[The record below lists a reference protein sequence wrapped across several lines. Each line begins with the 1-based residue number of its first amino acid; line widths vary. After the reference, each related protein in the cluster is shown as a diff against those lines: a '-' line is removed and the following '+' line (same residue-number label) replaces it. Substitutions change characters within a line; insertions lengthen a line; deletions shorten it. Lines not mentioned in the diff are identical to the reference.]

1 MADVLCCVL
10 LAAGRSSRLGTPKAL
25 IKMGNGTLVGWL
37 ASRVE
42 ATGARIV
49 IVTREEIFGEVRA
62 SVGNIP
68 VIVNEDPESGR
79 TGTIQVGIRH
89 LRETIEGDMRVLV
102 VPVDRPG
109 FSDSTLQTISSSIVS
124 SSPSNFGRGG
134 HPLIVCGRD
143 ITHILSSAP
152 DVPLNEI
159 VKSVKVDVGDT
170 HLHLNIDTPED
181 LRGLSKALDDL

>member
-42 ATGARIV
+42 DTGARIV

-143 ITHILSSAP
+143 ISRILSSSP

-159 VKSVKVDVGDT
+159 VKSIKVDVEDA

-181 LRGLSKALDDL
+181 LEGLSKSLGEL

>member
-1 MADVLCCVL
+1 MEGVLCCVL

-25 IKMGNGTLVGWL
+25 IRMGNQTLVGWL

-42 ATGARIV
+42 ATGAQLV
-49 IVTREEIFGEVRA
+49 IVTREEIISEVRA
-62 SVGNIP
+62 SVGKVP

-89 LRETIEGDMRVLV
+89 LRDTVGSDIRVLI

-109 FSDSTLQTISSSIVS
+109 FSDSTLETISRSTVS

-143 ITHILSSAP
+143 IPHILSSAP

-159 VKSVKVDVGDT
+159 VKSVKVDVGDA

>member
-1 MADVLCCVL
+1 MAGVLCCVL
-10 LAAGRSSRLGTPKAL
+10 LAAGRSSRLGAPKAL

-42 ATGARIV
+42 ATGARMV
-49 IVTREEIFGEVRA
+49 IVTREEIFSEVRA
-62 SVGNIP
+62 SVGKIP
-68 VIVNEDPESGR
+68 VIVNKDPERGR
-79 TGTIQVGIRH
+79 TGTIQAGIRH
-89 LRETIEGDMRVLV
+89 LRETIEGDIRVLV

-143 ITHILSSAP
+143 ISRILSSDP
-152 DVPLNEI
+152 DVPLNAI
-159 VKSVKVDVGDT
+159 VKSAKVDVEDP

-181 LRGLSKALDDL
+181 LRGLSNALGEL